1 LEKDVQQP
9 AQENETTQRK
19 EVTFSSPEPRLIF
32 LGCGGVI
39 AGSLLWSEGW
49 IRVFAGVVMG
59 IGWALIA
66 LGLVRL
72 MRRRGSA

>member
-1 LEKDVQQP
+1 M
-9 AQENETTQRK
+9 
-19 EVTFSSPEPRLIF
+19 
-32 LGCGGVI
+32 

-49 IRVFAGVVMG
+49 IPVFAGVLMG

-66 LGLVRL
+66 WGLVRL